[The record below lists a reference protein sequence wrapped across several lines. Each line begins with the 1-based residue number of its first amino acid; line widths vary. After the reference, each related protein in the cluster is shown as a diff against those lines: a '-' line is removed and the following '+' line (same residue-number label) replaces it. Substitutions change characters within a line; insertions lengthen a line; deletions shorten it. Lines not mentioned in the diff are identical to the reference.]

1 MLAYGH
7 MMAYGHGQ
15 TKLIALMN
23 ACESSNISQG
33 QHMTMSTR
41 PAPLSI
47 NQWVKEIGRRAL
59 VMTELAT
66 NFHHHSQDIVQD
78 SLLSFISHYS
88 DKPSEQWT
96 PLFYGILRNQITDWK
111 RKQARRSKWLTWFSS
126 NQLDDE
132 DELNPF
138 EQIANSYEDNPALLL
153 ANANDIKL
161 VQQVLSTLPERQ
173 QQAFLLRA
181 WEGLDIQTTAQIMGC
196 GESSVKT
203 HYSRA
208 ITVLRAAL
216 NQHHVAGEPS

>member
-15 TKLIALMN
+15 IKHIALN
-23 ACESSNISQG
+23 DCEKNNISQG

-208 ITVLRAAL
+208 IAVLRGAL